1 MTEAELRPIV
11 ARNIAACR
19 KQAGMTQAELA
30 EKLNYSDKTISKWER
45 AEGLPDL
52 VVSQNIAELFGV
64 PLDAL
69 LQNDTPQPAD
79 DARLIRQINARRRM
93 ILLMAVGLCWLTAT
107 VAYFAIRLIFPA
119 LPRVWLAYIYALPAS
134 CIVCTVFTCIWWAKP
149 WRLLSISGI
158 IWTLAVSIHLSF
170 KMPNIYLIYV
180 VAAVVQV
187 LFFMFFYFLKIKQIC
202 KELMPYDKK
211 RA

>member
-52 VVSQNIAELFGV
+52 VVS
-64 PLDAL
+64 
-69 LQNDTPQPAD
+69 
-79 DARLIRQINARRRM
+79 RRM
-93 ILLMAVGLCWLTAT
+93 ILLMSVSLCWLVAT
-107 VAYFAIRLIFPA
+107 IAYFALKLAVPT
-119 LPRVWLAYIYALPAS
+119 LPHVWLAFIYALPAS
-134 CIVCTVFTCIWWAKP
+134 FIVCTVFTCIWWKKL

-158 IWTLAVSIHLSF
+158 IWTLAVAVHISIRL
-170 KMPNIYLIYV
+170 PAIYLIYV
-180 VAAVVQV
+180 VAAVVQA
-187 LFFMFFYFLKIKQIC
+187 LFLMFFHFLRIK
-202 KELMPYDKK
+202 
-211 RA
+211 

>member
-30 EKLNYSDKTISKWER
+30 EK
-45 AEGLPDL
+45 PDL

-69 LQNDTPQPAD
+69 LRDDTPRPMD
-79 DARLIRQINARRRM
+79 DAQIARQLNARRRM
-93 ILLMAVGLCWLTAT
+93 ILLMSVGLCWLAAT
-107 VAYFAIRLIFPA
+107 IAYFTLKLAVPT
-119 LPRVWLAYIYALPAS
+119 LPRVWLAFIYALPAS
-134 CIVCTVFTCIWWAKP
+134 FIVCTVFTCIWWKKL

-158 IWTLAVSIHLSF
+158 IWTLAVSVHVSIRL
-170 KMPNIYLIYV
+170 PAIYLIYV
-180 VAAVVQV
+180 VAAVVQA
-187 LFFMFFYFLKIKQIC
+187 LFLMFFHFLRIK
-202 KELMPYDKK
+202 
-211 RA
+211 

>member
-64 PLDAL
+64 PLDEV
-69 LQNDTPQPAD
+69 TP
-79 DARLIRQINARRRM
+79 LMRRHAK
-93 ILLMAVGLCWLTAT
+93 AVNFGIVYGISSFGLSLCWLVAT
-107 VAYFAIRLIFPA
+107 IAYFALKLAVPT
-119 LPRVWLAYIYALPAS
+119 LPRVWLAFIYAMPAS
-134 CIVCTVFTCIWWAKP
+134 FIVCTVFTCIWWKKL

-158 IWTLAVSIHLSF
+158 IWTLAVAVHISIRL
-170 KMPNIYLIYV
+170 PAIYLIYV
-180 VAAVVQV
+180 VAAVVQA
-187 LFFMFFYFLKIKQIC
+187 LFLMFFHFLRIK
-202 KELMPYDKK
+202 
-211 RA
+211 

>member
-69 LQNDTPQPAD
+69 LRDDTPKPVD
-79 DARLIRQINARRRM
+79 DAQSARQLNARRRM
-93 ILLMAVGLCWLTAT
+93 ILLMSVSLCWLVAT
-107 VAYFAIRLIFPA
+107 IAYFALKLAVPT
-119 LPRVWLAYIYALPAS
+119 LLRVWLAFIYAMPGQLYRVHGAHLHL
-134 CIVCTVFTCIWWAKP
+134 VEKA
-149 WRLLSISGI
+149 
-158 IWTLAVSIHLSF
+158 LA
-170 KMPNIYLIYV
+170 
-180 VAAVVQV
+180 AAVDQRHYLDAGRGCAYQHPPAGHLPDLCGGCRGAGAVFDVLPFFAHQV
-187 LFFMFFYFLKIKQIC
+187 RSQ
-202 KELMPYDKK
+202 P
-211 RA
+211 